1 MYLLIADDLTG
12 GNDAGIQFAK
22 HGIPARM
29 TLSPDQAA
37 GNVASCGSG
46 MLVVNTNTRNL
57 PDAEAASLLADV
69 AETLKR
75 ETACAPPGMV
85 FKKIDSTLRGNPGA
99 EIDVLMRGFGFTMT
113 FLAPSYPEQGR
124 TVKRGLLFVNNVP
137 VHETVFAQD
146 PLTPIRESSIAAILR
161 GQTARKT
168 AGIPLSILEQG
179 PDRVVAEVCALAAS
193 GVEMFIF
200 DAMTSGHLAVVAAA
214 GLAMKARPLF
224 AGSAGLAA
232 ALAKLLPGSEKS
244 GISPQGSLVPVEHI
258 FFICGSANQATH
270 AQTAELETAGIPVI
284 RLSDRF
290 FDGAGEAQTATT
302 AVLEALGT
310 GAATLATPLARIS
323 DAGNMSD
330 GLALSDAVADMA
342 VGILRMLAKA
352 PQATALVMTGGET
365 AYNVLEKLG
374 GGLALHA
381 EISPGIALCTL
392 TGGPWDGLR
401 VITKAGGF
409 GIPGTLVDI
418 LNMLRHR
425 KAA

>member
-22 HGIPARM
+22 HGIPTRM
-29 TLSPDQAA
+29 ALSPDQAA
-37 GNVASCGSG
+37 GNVASCASG

-57 PDAEAASLLADV
+57 PDAEAAALLADV

-75 ETACAPPGMV
+75 ETGSAPPEMV

-124 TVKRGLLFVNNVP
+124 TVERGLLFVNNVL

-146 PLTPIRESSIAAILR
+146 PLTPIRESSIAAILC

-179 PDRVVAEVCALAAS
+179 PDKVVAEVAALAAS
-193 GVEMFIF
+193 GVELFVF
-200 DAMTSGHLAVVAAA
+200 DAKTSEHLAVVAAA
-214 GLAMKARPLF
+214 GLAMETRPLF

-232 ALAKLLPGSEKS
+232 ALAKLLPGSKKS
-244 GISPQGSLVPVEHI
+244 GHSSQESLVPVERV

-270 AQTAELETAGIPVI
+270 AQTAKLEAAGIPLI
-284 RLSDRF
+284 RLGDRF
-290 FDGAGEAQTATT
+290 LGGTDEAQSVAP
-302 AVLEALGT
+302 AIQKALGT
-310 GAATLATPLARIS
+310 GAAALATPLARLS
-323 DAGNMSD
+323 DAGNMSE

-342 VGILRMLAKA
+342 VGVLRTLAKA

-365 AYNVLEKLG
+365 AYTVLEKLG

-381 EISPGIALCTL
+381 ELSPGIALCTL

-401 VITKAGGF
+401 VVTKAGGF
-409 GIPGTLVDI
+409 GMPGALVDI

-425 KAA
+425 EAA